1 MENIITKTIRCPAC
15 GAKMEIT
22 LYNVVNEQERA
33 GVGGLIGSYQ
43 AHTTPCP
50 KCEVGIVTPYP
61 TFYEDLDK
69 GVLFVYVTSR
79 EKASKVRE
87 NFKKAKMQENSV
99 YANCKLRIFTNHDNF
114 VFAVSEHYDEYYF
127 DEEGYEQFERYMR
140 AWDESLG
147 L

>member
-22 LYNVVNEQERA
+22 LYNVVNEQERP
-33 GVGGLIGSYQ
+33 GVGQLIASYQ

-69 GVLFVYVTSR
+69 GGLFAYVTSR

-87 NFKKAKMQENSV
+87 NFKKVRMQGGGR
-99 YANCKLRIFTNHDNF
+99 YKNCKLRVFTNFDNF
-114 VFAVSEHYDEYYF
+114 IAAVDEHYDEYYF
-127 DEEGYEQFERYMR
+127 DEEGYEQFEQYMKNLDR
-140 AWDESLG
+140 SLG